1 MSASIERLNPQA
13 LPDAAKIGYSQI
25 TVSTPGRIAFVSGQV
40 AWLADGSGTPQAL
53 AKQTAVV
60 IGNLKAALAAIQATQ
75 RDILQMRIYLTEL
88 TPENQELVMEQLLG
102 FLDGAM
108 PSVTGLGVVALA
120 APDLKLE
127 IEMTVQVP
135 D

>member
-13 LPDAAKIGYSQI
+13 LPDAGKIGYSQI

-40 AWLADGSGTPQAL
+40 AWLADGSGTPQSL
-53 AKQTAVV
+53 AEQTAVV
-60 IGNLKAALAAIQATQ
+60 IGNLKAALAAIQAMQ

>member
-1 MSASIERLNPQA
+1 MSASIERLNPPA
-13 LPDAAKIGYSQI
+13 LPDAGKIGYSQI

-40 AWLADGSGTPQAL
+40 AWLADGSGTPQAF
-53 AKQTAVV
+53 AEQTAVV

>member
-13 LPDAAKIGYSQI
+13 LPDAGKIGYSQI

-40 AWLADGSGTPQAL
+40 AWLADGSGTPQDL
-53 AKQTAVV
+53 AEQTAVV
-60 IGNLKAALAAIQATQ
+60 IGNLKAALAAVHATQ
-75 RDILQMRIYLTEL
+75 HDILQMRIYLTEL

-102 FLDGAM
+102 FLDGAR

-135 D
+135 Q